1 MSVKHGSPCL
11 TDAAPRVTECTGG
24 KMKTKEIRFTVPADV
39 HKRLAAEAK
48 REGSSIAVVVR
59 RAIANAQKES

>member
-1 MSVKHGSPCL
+1 
-11 TDAAPRVTECTGG
+11 
-24 KMKTKEIRFTVPADV
+24 MKTKEIRFTVPADV